1 MRLTMRTDYA
11 FRVLIHLAAAPERL
25 GSIGGIASAYKIS
38 ENHLMKVVHSL
49 VQNGFVESSRGRGGG
64 IRLARSPSDI
74 KVGDVVRNMEDDL
87 ALVECFDTKRNACVI
102 TPACRLK
109 FALAEAMGAFMAV
122 LDKYSIADFLG
133 RPDDLR
139 SLLGIGSERVVA
151 NVT

>member
-1 MRLTMRTDYA
+1 
-11 FRVLIHLAAAPERL
+11 
-25 GSIGGIASAYKIS
+25 
-38 ENHLMKVVHSL
+38 
-49 VQNGFVESSRGRGGG
+49 
-64 IRLARSPSDI
+64 
-74 KVGDVVRNMEDDL
+74 VVRNMEDDL